1 MEEGT
6 EMADFF
12 VRAERLRRLP
22 PYLFKAID
30 EKKAEVKARG
40 VDIIDLGVGDPD
52 IPTPSHIVEELKRAA
67 QDPSNHRYPS
77 YSGMRE
83 FRETVAR
90 WYENRFGV
98 ELDPDSEVVSL
109 IGSKEGIAH
118 FPLAFVDPG
127 DVVLVPSPAYP
138 VYGIATLFAG
148 GEPYIMPLKEDNRF
162 LPDLGSIP
170 PRILERAKAMFI
182 NYPNNPTSATADK
195 DFFSG
200 VVEFAKA
207 NKIIVCHD
215 AAYTEMAFDGYR
227 PPSFLEVD
235 GAKDVGIEFHS
246 LSKTYNMTGWRI
258 GFAVGNKDAVGGLGA
273 IKTNIDSG
281 AFQAVQ
287 WAAIKALT
295 GPQDCV
301 QEMRKT
307 YEERRDVM
315 VAGLEEAGFKVN
327 KPRATFYLWV
337 KCPEGYSSTDMTAK
351 LLEQA
356 GVVVTPGNGF
366 GEPGEGYFRI
376 ALTQSKERLQEAVER
391 IRGIGIVE

>member
-1 MEEGT
+1 
-6 EMADFF
+6 MAGFF
-12 VRAERLRRLP
+12 ERAERLRKLP
-22 PYLFKAID
+22 PYLFRAID
-30 EKKAEVKARG
+30 EKKAEVRARG

-52 IPTPSHIVEELKRAA
+52 IPTPAHIVDELKRAA
-67 QDPSNHRYPS
+67 EDPANHRYPS

-83 FRETVAR
+83 FRETVAQ
-90 WYENRFGV
+90 WYRSRFGV
-98 ELDPDSEVVSL
+98 ELDPDREVVSL

-127 DVVLVPSPAYP
+127 DVVLVPAPAYP

-148 GEPYIMPLKEDNRF
+148 GEPYIMALKEDSGF
-162 LPDLGSIP
+162 LPDLDSIP
-170 PRILERAKAMFI
+170 DDILTRAKLMFI

-195 DFFSG
+195 DFFRR
-200 VVEFAKA
+200 VVEFAKT
-207 NKIIVCHD
+207 NEVIVCHD

-227 PPSFLEVD
+227 PPSFLEVE
-235 GAKDVGIEFHS
+235 GARDVGIEFHS

-258 GFAVGNKDAVGGLGA
+258 GFAVGNREGVAGLGA

-287 WAAIKALT
+287 WAAMKALT

-301 QEMRKT
+301 EEMRRI
-307 YEERRDVM
+307 YQDRRDVM
-315 VAGLEEAGFKVN
+315 VAGLEQAGFEVN
-327 KPRATFYLWV
+327 KPKATFYLWV
-337 KCPEGYSSTDMTAK
+337 RCPEGYSSAEITTR

-376 ALTQSKERLQEAVER
+376 ALTQNKERLQEAVER
-391 IRGIGIVE
+391 IRRIGL